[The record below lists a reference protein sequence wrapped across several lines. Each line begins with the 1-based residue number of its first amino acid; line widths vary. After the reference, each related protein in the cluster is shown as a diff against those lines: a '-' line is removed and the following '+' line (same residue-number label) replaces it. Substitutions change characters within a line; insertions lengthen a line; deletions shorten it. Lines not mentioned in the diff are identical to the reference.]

1 MSPRLSPVMRLRG
14 SKDFQRVR
22 RAGRSWAN
30 SLVVLVT
37 CSNPLPLSRFGFVA
51 SKALGSA
58 PKRNR
63 AKRLLREAV
72 GDAESR
78 IATGRDVV
86 LIARPL
92 IVGCTASEV
101 SAAVRELLSRANL
114 LCEEN
119 G

>member
-1 MSPRLSPVMRLRG
+1 M
-14 SKDFQRVR
+14 
-22 RAGRSWAN
+22 
-30 SLVVLVT
+30 LVT

-51 SKALGSA
+51 SKSLGSA

-63 AKRLLREAV
+63 AKRLLRDAV
-72 GDAESR
+72 RSVESR
-78 IATGRDVV
+78 IAGGSDVM

-92 IVGCTASEV
+92 IVGCTALEV
-101 SAAVRELLSRANL
+101 SAAVRDLLSRANL

>member
-1 MSPRLSPVMRLRG
+1 M
-14 SKDFQRVR
+14 
-22 RAGRSWAN
+22 
-30 SLVVLVT
+30 LVT

-51 SKALGSA
+51 SKSLGSA

-72 GDAESR
+72 RSVESR
-78 IATGRDVV
+78 IAAGSDVM

-92 IVGCTASEV
+92 IVGSKAPEV
-101 SAAVRELLSRANL
+101 RKAVLELLSRANL